1 MGAICVILIWI
12 ISMNKKKTFIEK
24 ISRYV
29 VVLCCMTLFS
39 LCASGCEEDGLKSLT
54 GDDSSSEAPAQKSDD
69 EKYDDYI
76 HDALEAVKDNAQPTD
91 NTSAAPQIPQTTTD
105 NSGEG
110 QVIYVEKEDSS
121 NVPDEV
127 FVSSQEFDDFDEDE
141 EEPTPTPEVKEPAPD
156 VFDVGRGLVYIDGK
170 YDTSYSANL
179 LKYINDART
188 GLNYPAFKENSSLGT
203 CANLRSKEIT
213 CFLSHFRPDGTKF
226 FSLAPDYYKAEIITI
241 DGADVK
247 STFDAWLTD
256 PVSRGIIF
264 SEDYGSIGVA
274 NYICNGLNC
283 IVVSLGY

>member
-1 MGAICVILIWI
+1 MSKNNNL
-12 ISMNKKKTFIEK
+12 FEK
-24 ISRYV
+24 ICRCVS
-29 VVLCCMTLFS
+29 VLCCMTLFA
-39 LCASGCEEDGLKSLT
+39 LCITGCEADDLKSLT
-54 GDDSSSEAPAQKSDD
+54 GDNSASEEPVEKSDE

-76 HDALEAVKDNAQPTD
+76 HNALEAVKDNAQPAD
-91 NTSAAPQIPQTTTD
+91 NVSETPQIPQTTTD
-105 NSGEG
+105 NSGDG
-110 QVIYVEKEDSS
+110 QVIYVEREDSS
-121 NVPDEV
+121 SVPDEV
-127 FVSSQEFDDFDEDE
+127 FVSSQEFDDFDDE

-156 VFDVGRGLVYIDGK
+156 TFEVGRGLVYIDGK
-170 YDTSYSANL
+170 YDTAYSTDL
-179 LKYINDART
+179 LNYINDARV
-188 GLNYPAFKENSSLGT
+188 GLNYPAFKENASLGI

-213 CFLSHFRPDGTKF
+213 CFLSHFRPDGSKF

-256 PVSRGIIF
+256 PVSRNIIF